1 MNTLNLIIDIV
12 VTNKRGEQ
20 YLALPGQCFLYHT
33 YEKALKK
40 EAARIVVHAA
50 VKDAAG
56 AFVTGITANNLR
68 GRFIQHFAPQ
78 ANIPLAEPSG
88 IYDIYSPTAYDLLQR
103 QKVVTTNNVVSGKPA
118 FENDFSFMEST
129 IDSTIGTSANPSI
142 VPMLYIRHTNKAE
155 SILGAASVVQMY
167 CASHGA
173 DLYYLPMVRLPLAPL
188 YMNWRDA
195 AQDWNVPIQ
204 QAQSLWHLSLIR
216 TLAKLEATE
225 VFLGWEP
232 RQCPT
237 MGQPG
242 CPFGDRVKL
251 DDYNAQFR
259 VANPT
264 AERYRNL
271 FQFQHTNSRLD
282 LELVDIFRDNNKVMV
297 QKGELPL

>member
-1 MNTLNLIIDIV
+1 MNTLNLILDIV

-20 YLALPGQCFLYHT
+20 YIALPGQCFLYHT
-33 YEKALKK
+33 YEKSLRK
-40 EAARIVVHAA
+40 EAARIMVHAA

-56 AFVTGITANNLR
+56 SFITGTVNTLS
-68 GRFIQHFAPQ
+68 GRFIQHFSPQ
-78 ANIPLAEPSG
+78 TNIPLVEPSG
-88 IYDIYSPTAYDLLQR
+88 VYNIFAPTAYDLLQR
-103 QKVVTTNNVVSGKPA
+103 QQIVTTNNVVSGKPG

-129 IDSTIGTSANPSI
+129 IDTTIGTAANPSI
-142 VPMLYIRHTNKAE
+142 VPMLYIRHTQKAE
-155 SILGAASVVQMY
+155 SILGSASVVDMY

-173 DLYYLPMVRLPLAPL
+173 DLYYLPMVRIPLSPL
-188 YMNWRDA
+188 YMNWKESARDWA
-195 AQDWNVPIQ
+195 VPIQ
-204 QAQSLWHLSLIR
+204 QAQSLWHLALIR
-216 TLAKLEATE
+216 TLAKLDATE
-225 VFLGWEP
+225 VFIGWEP

-251 DDYNAQFR
+251 ADYNDQFR

-271 FQFQHTNSRLD
+271 FQFQHVSSKLD
-282 LELVDIFRDNNKVMV
+282 LELIDLFRDNNKLMV

>member
-12 VTNKRGEQ
+12 ATNKRGEQ

-40 EAARIVVHAA
+40 EAARIMVHAA

-56 AFVTGITANNLR
+56 NFVTGITANNLR

-88 IYDIYSPTAYDLLQR
+88 VYDIYAPTAYDLLQR
-103 QKVVTTNNVVSGKPA
+103 HKLVTTNNVVSGKPT

-129 IDSTIGTSANPSI
+129 IDSIVGTSANPSV
-142 VPMLYIRHTNKAE
+142 VPMLYIRHTQKAE
-155 SILGAASVVQMY
+155 SILGSASVVQMY

-173 DLYYLPMVRLPLAPL
+173 DLYYLPMVRIPLAPL
-188 YMNWRDA
+188 YMTWKDA
-195 AQDWNVPIQ
+195 SQDWGVPIQ
-204 QAQSLWHLSLIR
+204 QAQSMWHLALIR
-216 TLAKLEATE
+216 TLAKLEAVE
-225 VFLGWEP
+225 VFIGWEP

-237 MGQPG
+237 MGQSG
-242 CPFGDRVKL
+242 CPFGTRIKL
-251 DDYNAQFR
+251 EDYNNQFR

-282 LELVDIFRDNNKVMV
+282 LELVDIFRDNNKIMV